1 MPDPHL
7 KKIPRAELP
16 LKLQSLWDAAMRHRD
31 EATFIEVAD
40 NALEVLDWYYK
51 SFYARMFFAGRVDTQ
66 IK

>member
-1 MPDPHL
+1 
-7 KKIPRAELP
+7 
-16 LKLQSLWDAAMRHRD
+16 MRHRD

-40 NALEVLDWYYK
+40 NALEVLDWYYN